1 MDRNGS
7 KSSNDSNIDQTIGSH
22 QSLITS
28 GESTGGQQ
36 NTETPIGRTKRRLM
50 KTNG

>member
-22 QSLITS
+22 QWLITS
-28 GESTGGQQ
+28 GEALVANKIPKHRSGEQRGD
-36 NTETPIGRTKRRLM
+36 
-50 KTNG
+50 